1 MDPRAL
7 AQLQAEDKPKP
18 VKRTVR
24 HDDVSSDDEPTPL
37 PPKPKRKKQTAKL
50 EPKPKPQQPAVSDD
64 EEEDKPLS
72 LRTAAA
78 KLKKAKPKVAGG
90 PSDIAELL
98 GAAAVDDASDE
109 DTPMPEATQPKP
121 PRPPP
126 PAPQPTPKP
135 VAASPKPIR
144 SVLVKDNGD
153 KAARHLGERVP
164 GFQRLS
170 ESRPDDTFYVKR
182 EMLALWATITPKIA
196 AQFNPSG
203 KVTKADLEKLAYAPK
218 GSDKT
223 PKSSYTSAVA
233 LGAVPVTMRVACSAE
248 NAQATLQKLHNAKKL
263 RKRGYLTH
271 EDLVVNRTMVLN
283 KSNDPGEKIRSA
295 IRAKLVAKGHKI
307 AEGNQGTVSP
317 DVTCHGDTLVPALSA
332 IFETLPRPTKLQ
344 LAHPENYGPM
354 YPVTFE
360 QDTEYQRLYGLSD
373 KHAQFDAHVNQA
385 QQLTGLPWQAD

>member
-1 MDPRAL
+1 
-7 AQLQAEDKPKP
+7 
-18 VKRTVR
+18 
-24 HDDVSSDDEPTPL
+24 
-37 PPKPKRKKQTAKL
+37 
-50 EPKPKPQQPAVSDD
+50 
-64 EEEDKPLS
+64 
-72 LRTAAA
+72 
-78 KLKKAKPKVAGG
+78 
-90 PSDIAELL
+90 
-98 GAAAVDDASDE
+98 
-109 DTPMPEATQPKP
+109 MPEATQPKP

-135 VAASPKPIR
+135 VAASPKPIK

-153 KAARHLGERVP
+153 KVARHLGERVP

-170 ESRPDDTFYVKR
+170 ESWPDDTFYVKR

-263 RKRGYLTH
+263 QKQGYLTH

-295 IRAKLVAKGHKI
+295 IRAKLVASASPPNAAKRGSARSARGAFRRKAGPGRATKAATI
-307 AEGNQGTVSP
+307 ASYARACAPSEPPPVLAARSPSRAGPRSRRSGDKLRVPVGRAAAEGEP
-317 DVTCHGDTLVPALSA
+317 
-332 IFETLPRPTKLQ
+332 
-344 LAHPENYGPM
+344 
-354 YPVTFE
+354 
-360 QDTEYQRLYGLSD
+360 
-373 KHAQFDAHVNQA
+373 
-385 QQLTGLPWQAD
+385 